1 MVGCVDVLSIWVRM
15 GRRQVGSQRSPWESL
30 WVDRVSSQS
39 PWTGAVGRAGRLW
52 STQWGSWDCWR
63 CDAGYSAIL
72 LVEMVKSCPW
82 NLAPA
87 GTWTSSTLLLGN
99 VLLMALESNV
109 GQTSPRVQA
118 GLWNYL
124 KKSSSH
130 SVITE
135 EEQHLE
141 SPVTTAC
148 FSFPIISFSSFCSS
162 GTLAEI
168 YLFKACISPCK
179 FFLRERR
186 NLRAHCELGLLR
198 PNYLWIHFSLYLII
212 LSSVSWTGKF
222 VWKDGFDIVA

>member
-1 MVGCVDVLSIWVRM
+1 MVFPSYLGCPCRMSPPELESEWKTWLFLRISEVLVLEELCEEALGCYLRTEGVPWLQCVYVLSTWVRM
-15 GRRQVGSQRSPWESL
+15 GRRQVGSQRSPWESS

-82 NLAPA
+82 NPAPA
-87 GTWTSSTLLLGN
+87 GTWTSSTLLLDN

-135 EEQHLE
+135 EEQHLFFFFWR
-141 SPVTTAC
+141 TASRKTSHHC
-148 FSFPIISFSSFCSS
+148 
-162 GTLAEI
+162 
-168 YLFKACISPCK
+168 LF
-179 FFLRERR
+179 
-186 NLRAHCELGLLR
+186 
-198 PNYLWIHFSLYLII
+198 LIPHHLI
-212 LSSVSWTGKF
+212 Q
-222 VWKDGFDIVA
+222 